1 MAERFARRLRATIAA
16 ATLIGGCA
24 VALGQ
29 DLKEVMFEGETT
41 SLSVGLQPADLLR
54 VRLPAQ
60 PSAGY
65 SWRLL
70 SADQSIVALVETSF
84 VRPDA
89 DARKD
94 SAPQVGAPADQLF
107 VLKAQKAGETEA
119 VFVYGRPWETE
130 KPSQRTATLSI
141 KVGP

>member
-1 MAERFARRLRATIAA
+1 VAERFARRLRATIAA
-16 ATLIGGCA
+16 ATLIGSCA

-29 DLKEVMFEGETT
+29 DLKEVTFEGEAN
-41 SLSVGLQPADLLR
+41 SLAVGLQPGELLR
-54 VRLPAQ
+54 VRLQAQ

-89 DARKD
+89 DARKG
-94 SAPQVGAPADQLF
+94 SAPQVGAPAEQVF
-107 VLKAQKAGETEA
+107 VLKAQTTGATEV

-130 KPSQRTATLSI
+130 KPPQRTARLSV